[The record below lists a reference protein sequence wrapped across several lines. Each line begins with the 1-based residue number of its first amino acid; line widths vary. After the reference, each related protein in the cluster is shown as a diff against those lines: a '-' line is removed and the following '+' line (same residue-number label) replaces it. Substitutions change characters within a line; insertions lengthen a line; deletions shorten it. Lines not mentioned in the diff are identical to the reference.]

1 MNLVLRPRIVAALL
15 AYLSLVLW
23 GCKPGL
29 PSSPLK
35 TEFYQSKSA
44 QIYFKVWIEKE
55 GDIPFDEFTWKVTK
69 VAAPDGRRY
78 SFDYRMTKDALLTGK
93 FMNSHAWGGVNP
105 WGSDCQAG
113 DSFILE
119 IPKYAPLKIDVPDT
133 AKGLKLLPYP
143 H

>member
-1 MNLVLRPRIVAALL
+1 MNFILRPSVVVSLLVCSALL
-15 AYLSLVLW
+15 LL
-23 GCKPGL
+23 GCKPSL

-78 SFDYRMTKDALLTGK
+78 SFDYRMTKATLLEGK
-93 FMNSHAWGGVNP
+93 FMNSHGWGGVNP

-119 IPKYAPLKIDVPDT
+119 IPKHAPLKIDVPDT
-133 AKGLKLLPYP
+133 AKGLKLLPY
-143 H
+143 